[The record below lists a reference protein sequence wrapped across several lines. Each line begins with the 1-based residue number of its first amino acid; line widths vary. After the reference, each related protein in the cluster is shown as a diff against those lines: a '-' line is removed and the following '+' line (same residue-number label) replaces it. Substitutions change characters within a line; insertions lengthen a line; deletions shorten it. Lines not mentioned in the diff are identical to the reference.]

1 MPNKEIWMQR
11 AFDLALLGSG
21 RVAPNPLVGCVIVK
35 EDRIIGEGYHQQY
48 GGPHAEVNAIHSS
61 TESVKAATA
70 YVTLEPC
77 SHFGKTPP
85 CADLLIQSG
94 ITTVYIANL
103 DPNPLVA
110 GKGVEKLEAAGINC
124 HIGLLAETGEW
135 INRHF
140 FTFHRFNRPYMTFKY
155 AVSAD
160 GFIAGPEGAPVQL
173 STELSAIRV
182 HQMRAE
188 HQGILVGVQTI
199 INDNPSLTT
208 RLVAGT
214 NPVRIVL
221 DPSGRI
227 PSTAKILQDGGETR
241 ILRSSAE
248 IAALSLQSIL
258 VEGGAKTMEKL
269 FADEL
274 VDEIWK
280 IRSPK
285 SLNEGI
291 PEPKLPVK
299 WRAIDYLGDDT
310 WFKAVLKP
318 APVSTYSS
326 PE

>member
-35 EDRIIGEGYHQQY
+35 DDQIIGEGYHQQY
-48 GGPHAEVNAIHSS
+48 GGPHAEVNAVANA
-61 TESVKAATA
+61 TTSVQGATA

-94 ITTVYIANL
+94 VTTVFIANL

-110 GKGVEKLEAAGINC
+110 GKGVEKLQAAGITC
-124 HIGLLAETGEW
+124 HIGLGAETGEW
-135 INRHF
+135 LNRHF
-140 FTFHRFNRPYMTFKY
+140 FTFHRQKRPYITLKY
-155 AVSAD
+155 ACSAD
-160 GFIAGPEGAPVQL
+160 GFIAAADGTPVQL
-173 STELSAIRV
+173 SNELSAIRV

-199 INDNPSLTT
+199 LTDDPSLTT
-208 RLVAGT
+208 RLVAGA
-214 NPVRIVL
+214 NPIRIVL
-221 DPSGRI
+221 DPSGRM
-227 PSTAKILQDGGETR
+227 PLTAKVQQDGRETLV
-241 ILRSSAE
+241 LRSSAE
-248 IAALSLQSIL
+248 LAALSLQSIL
-258 VEGGAKTMEKL
+258 VEGGAKTMERL
-269 FADEL
+269 FADGL

-285 SLNEGI
+285 SIQEGI

-310 WFKAVLKP
+310 WFKAVLTPGP
-318 APVSTYSS
+318 ASTYSGLK
-326 PE
+326 

>member
-1 MPNKEIWMQR
+1 
-11 AFDLALLGSG
+11 
-21 RVAPNPLVGCVIVK
+21 
-35 EDRIIGEGYHQQY
+35 
-48 GGPHAEVNAIHSS
+48 
-61 TESVKAATA
+61 
-70 YVTLEPC
+70 VTLEPC

-110 GKGVEKLEAAGINC
+110 GKGVEKLEAAGITC
-124 HIGLLAETGEW
+124 HIGLLAEKGEW

-140 FTFHRFNRPYMTFKY
+140 FTFHRLKRPYITFKY

-160 GFIAGPEGAPVQL
+160 GFIAAPTGAPAQL
-173 STELSAIRV
+173 SNELSAIRV
-182 HQMRAE
+182 HQLRAE
-188 HQGILVGVQTI
+188 HPGILVGVQTI
-199 INDNPSLTT
+199 INDDPSLTT

-221 DPSGRI
+221 DPSNRI
-227 PSTAKILQDGGETR
+227 PSTAKVLTDGGETMV
-241 ILRSSAE
+241 LRSSAE
-248 IAALSLQSIL
+248 VAALPIQSIL

-269 FADEL
+269 FADGL
-274 VDEIWK
+274 VDEVWK

-285 SLNEGI
+285 TLLEGI

-310 WFKAVLKP
+310 WFKGILKP
-318 APVSTYSS
+318 APTSTYSA

>member
-35 EDRIIGEGYHQQY
+35 DERIIGEGYHSQY
-48 GGPHAEVNAIHSS
+48 GGPHAEVNAIGNAS
-61 TESVKAATA
+61 ESVEGATA
-70 YVTLEPC
+70 FVTLEPC
-77 SHFGKTPP
+77 SHFGITPP
-85 CADLLIQSG
+85 CADLLIESG
-94 ITTVYIANL
+94 IKEVYVANL

-110 GKGVEKLEAAGINC
+110 GKGIAKLESAGITC
-124 HIGLLAETGEW
+124 HVGLLADKGEW

-140 FTFHRFNRPYMTFKY
+140 FTFHRLKRPYITFKY
-155 AVSAD
+155 ACSAD
-160 GFIAGPEGAPVQL
+160 GFIAGLAGMPVQL

-214 NPVRIVL
+214 NPIRIVL
-221 DPSGRI
+221 DPKGRI
-227 PSTAKILQDGGETR
+227 PVDVKVLTDGGETR
-241 ILRSSAE
+241 VLKSTSE
-248 IAALSLQSIL
+248 IQQLGIQSIL
-258 VEGGAKTMEKL
+258 VEGGAQTMERM
-269 FADEL
+269 FAEGL

-285 SLNEGI
+285 SLLEGI

-318 APVSTYSS
+318 GPASTYSS
-326 PE
+326 PK

>member
-35 EDRIIGEGYHQQY
+35 DERILGEGYHQEF
-48 GGPHAEVNAIHSS
+48 GGPHAEVNAIRNAS
-61 TESVKAATA
+61 ESVIGATA
-70 YVTLEPC
+70 FVTLEPC

-85 CADLLIQSG
+85 CADLLIESG
-94 ITTVYIANL
+94 IKEVYVANL

-110 GKGVEKLEAAGINC
+110 GSGIAKLEAAGITC
-124 HIGLLAETGEW
+124 HIGLLEDKGEW

-140 FTFHRFNRPYMTFKY
+140 FTFHRLKRPYITFKY
-155 AVSAD
+155 ACSAD
-160 GFIAGPEGAPVQL
+160 GYIALAGGEPVQI
-173 STELSAIRV
+173 SSELSSIRV

-188 HQGILVGVQTI
+188 HEGILVGVQTI
-199 INDNPSLTT
+199 INDNPTLNT
-208 RLVAGT
+208 RLVPGK
-214 NPVRIVL
+214 NPLRIVL

-227 PSTAKILQDGGETR
+227 PSTAKVLQDGGETR
-241 ILRSSAE
+241 ILKSTSE
-248 IAALSLQSIL
+248 IPQLGIQSIL
-258 VEGGAKTMEKL
+258 VEGGAQTMERL
-269 FADEL
+269 FAEGM

-285 SLNEGI
+285 TIQEGI
-291 PEPKLPVK
+291 SEPKLAVK

-318 APVSTYSS
+318 EPTGTYSS

>member
-21 RVAPNPLVGCVIVK
+21 LVAPNPLVGCVIIK
-35 EDRIIGEGYHQQY
+35 DDRILGEGYHQQY
-48 GGPHAEVNAIHSS
+48 GGPHAEVNAIRSCK
-61 TESVKAATA
+61 ESVEGATA
-70 YVTLEPC
+70 FVTLEPC

-94 ITTVYIANL
+94 IATVYIANL

-110 GKGVEKLEAAGINC
+110 GKGVEKLEAAGITC
-124 HIGLLAETGEW
+124 YIGLLAERGEW

-140 FTFHRFNRPYMTFKY
+140 FTFHRIKRPYLTFKY

-160 GFIAGPEGAPVQL
+160 GFIAGAAGAPVQL
-173 STELSAIRV
+173 SNELSAIRV

-199 INDNPSLTT
+199 SNDDPTLTT

-214 NPVRIVL
+214 NPVRIVI
-221 DPSGRI
+221 DPSGRT
-227 PSTAKILQDGGETR
+227 PSNAKVLQDGGDTLV
-241 ILRSSAE
+241 LRSSAE
-248 IAALSLQSIL
+248 IAALPIQSIL
-258 VEGGAKTMEKL
+258 VEGGAKTMEML
-269 FADEL
+269 FADGL
-274 VDEIWK
+274 VDELWK

-285 SLNEGI
+285 TLKEGI
-291 PEPKLPVK
+291 HEPKLPVK

-310 WFKAVLKP
+310 WFKGILKP
-318 APVSTYSS
+318 APASTYSD

>member
-35 EDRIIGEGYHQQY
+35 DDQIIGEGYHQQY
-48 GGPHAEVNAIHSS
+48 GGPHAEVNAVANA
-61 TESVKAATA
+61 TTSVEGATA

-94 ITTVYIANL
+94 ITTVFIANL

-110 GKGVEKLEAAGINC
+110 GKGVEKLKTAGITC
-124 HIGLLAETGEW
+124 HIGLGAETGEW
-135 INRHF
+135 MNRHF
-140 FTFHRFNRPYMTFKY
+140 FTFHRQKRPYITFKY
-155 AVSAD
+155 ACTAD
-160 GFIAGPEGAPVQL
+160 GFIAATDGTPVQL
-173 STELSAIRV
+173 SNELSAIRV

-199 INDNPSLTT
+199 LTDNPSLTT
-208 RLVAGT
+208 RLVAGA
-214 NPVRIVL
+214 NPIRIVL
-221 DPSGRI
+221 DPTDRM
-227 PSTAKILQDGGETR
+227 PSTAKVQQDGGETLV
-241 ILRSSAE
+241 LRSSAE

-258 VEGGAKTMEKL
+258 VEGGAKTMERL
-269 FADEL
+269 FADGL

-285 SLNEGI
+285 SIKEGI

-310 WFKAVLKP
+310 WFKAVLTP
-318 APVSTYSS
+318 APASTYSGLK
-326 PE
+326 

>member
-11 AFDLALLGSG
+11 AFDLALLGAG
-21 RVAPNPLVGCVIVK
+21 CVAPNPLVGCVIVK
-35 EDRIIGEGYHQQY
+35 DDRILGEGYHQQY
-48 GGPHAEVNAIHSS
+48 GGPHAEVNAIHSC
-61 TESVKAATA
+61 TESVAGATA

-85 CADLLIQSG
+85 CADLLIESG

-110 GKGVEKLEAAGINC
+110 GKGVEKLKAAGIDC
-124 HIGLLAETGEW
+124 YIGLGAETGER

-140 FTFHRFNRPYMTFKY
+140 FTFHRLKRPYITFKY
-155 AVSAD
+155 ACSAD
-160 GFIAGPEGAPVQL
+160 GFIAASDGAPVQL
-173 STELSAIRV
+173 SNDLSAIRV

-199 INDNPSLTT
+199 LTDNPSLTT
-208 RLVAGT
+208 RLVAGS
-214 NPVRIVL
+214 NPIRIVL

-227 PSTAKILQDGGETR
+227 PLTAKVQQDGGETLV
-241 ILRSSAE
+241 LRSSAE

-258 VEGGAKTMEKL
+258 VEGGAKTMERL
-269 FADEL
+269 FADGL

-280 IRSPK
+280 IRSTK
-285 SLNEGI
+285 SLQVGI
-291 PEPKLPVK
+291 PAPKLPVK

-310 WFKAVLKP
+310 WFKAVLTP
-318 APVSTYSS
+318 AQASTYSDLK
-326 PE
+326 

>member
-11 AFDLALLGSG
+11 AFDLALFGSG

-35 EDRIIGEGYHQQY
+35 DERIIGEGYHQYY
-48 GGPHAEVNAIHSS
+48 GGPHAEVNAISNAS
-61 TESVKAATA
+61 ESVEGATA
-70 YVTLEPC
+70 FVTLEPC

-85 CADLLIQSG
+85 CADLLIESG
-94 ITTVYIANL
+94 IKEVYVANL

-110 GKGVEKLEAAGINC
+110 GKGIATLEAAGITC
-124 HIGLLAETGEW
+124 YVGLLSDKGEW

-140 FTFHRFNRPYMTFKY
+140 FTFHRLRRPYITFKY
-155 AVSAD
+155 AVSSD
-160 GFIAGPEGAPVQL
+160 GFIAGPSGVPVQI

-182 HQMRAE
+182 HQMREE

-214 NPVRIVL
+214 NPIRIVL

-227 PSTAKILQDGGETR
+227 PSTAKVLQDGGETR
-241 ILRSSAE
+241 ILKSTSE
-248 IAALSLQSIL
+248 IPQLGIQSIL
-258 VEGGAKTMEKL
+258 VEGGAKTMERL
-269 FADEL
+269 FAEGI

-285 SLNEGI
+285 SLLEGI

-318 APVSTYSS
+318 VPASTYSS

>member
-21 RVAPNPLVGCVIVK
+21 RVAPNPLVGCVIVI
-35 EDRIIGEGYHQQY
+35 DDQIIGEGYHQYY
-48 GGPHAEVNAIHSS
+48 GGPHAEVNAIHNAS
-61 TESVKAATA
+61 ESVKGATA

-85 CADLLIQSG
+85 CADLLIESG
-94 ITTVYIANL
+94 IKEVYVANL

-110 GKGVEKLEAAGINC
+110 GKGIAKLEAAEITC
-124 HIGLLAETGEW
+124 HVGLLADKGEW

-140 FTFHRFNRPYMTFKY
+140 FTFHRLKRPYITFKY
-155 AVSAD
+155 ACSAD
-160 GFIAGPEGAPVQL
+160 GFIAGPSGVPVQL

-199 INDNPSLTT
+199 INDNPSLST
-208 RLVAGT
+208 RLVTGA
-214 NPVRIVL
+214 NPLRIVI

-227 PSTAKILQDGGETR
+227 PSTAKVLQDGGETR
-241 ILRSSAE
+241 VLKSTSE
-248 IAALSLQSIL
+248 IPQLGIQSIL
-258 VEGGAKTMEKL
+258 VEGGAQTMERL
-269 FADEL
+269 FAEGL

-285 SLNEGI
+285 ALNEGI

-310 WFKAVLKP
+310 WFIAVLKP
-318 APVSTYSS
+318 VPASTYSS

>member
-21 RVAPNPLVGCVIVK
+21 RVAPNPLVGCVIIK
-35 EDRIIGEGYHQQY
+35 DERIIGEGYHQQF
-48 GGPHAEVNAIHSS
+48 GGPHAEANAIHYAS
-61 TESVKAATA
+61 ESVEGATA
-70 YVTLEPC
+70 FVTLEPC

-94 ITTVYIANL
+94 ITTVNIANL

-110 GKGVEKLEAAGINC
+110 GKGVEKLEAAGITC
-124 HIGLLAETGEW
+124 HIGLLAEKGEW

-140 FTFHRFNRPYMTFKY
+140 FTFHRLKRPYITFKY

-160 GFIAGPEGAPVQL
+160 EFIAGPSGVPIQL
-173 STELSAIRV
+173 SNELSAIRV

-199 INDNPSLTT
+199 VNDNPTLST
-208 RLVAGT
+208 RLVPGK
-214 NPVRIVL
+214 NPIRIIL
-221 DPSGRI
+221 DPQERI
-227 PSTAKILQDGGETR
+227 PADAKVLTDGGET
-241 ILRSSAE
+241 LVLKSTSE
-248 IAALSLQSIL
+248 IPNLGIQSIL
-258 VEGGAKTMEKL
+258 VEGGAKTMERL
-269 FADEL
+269 FSDGL

-280 IRSPK
+280 IRSTK

-291 PEPKLPVK
+291 PEPKLPLK

-318 APVSTYSS
+318 EPAGTYSDLK
-326 PE
+326 

>member
-21 RVAPNPLVGCVIVK
+21 RVATNPLVGCVIVK
-35 EDRIIGEGYHQQY
+35 GDRLIGEGFHQQF
-48 GGPHAEVNAIHSS
+48 GGPHAEVNAINNA
-61 TESVKAATA
+61 TESVKGGTA

-94 ITTVYIANL
+94 ITTIFIANL

-110 GKGVEKLEAAGINC
+110 GKGVEKLEAAGITC
-124 HIGLLAETGEW
+124 HIGLLAERGEW

-140 FTFHRFNRPYMTFKY
+140 FTFHRLKRPYITFKY

-160 GFIAGPEGAPVQL
+160 GFIAGATGVPVQL
-173 STELSAIRV
+173 SNELSAIRV
-182 HQMRAE
+182 HQMRVE

-199 INDNPSLTT
+199 INDDPSLTI

-221 DPSGRI
+221 DPSSRI
-227 PSTAKILQDGGETR
+227 PSTAKVLTDGGET
-241 ILRSSAE
+241 IVLRSSAE
-248 IAALSLQSIL
+248 VADLPLQSIL

-269 FADEL
+269 FADGL

-285 SLNEGI
+285 TLNEGI

-299 WRAIDYLGDDT
+299 WRAIDYLGEDT
-310 WFKAVLKP
+310 WFKGILKP
-318 APVSTYSS
+318 APASTYSD

>member
-35 EDRIIGEGYHQQY
+35 ENRILGEGYHQQY
-48 GGPHAEVNAIHSS
+48 GGPHAEVNAIRNAS
-61 TESVKAATA
+61 ESVAGATA
-70 YVTLEPC
+70 FVTLEPC

-85 CADLLIQSG
+85 CADLLIESG
-94 ITTVYIANL
+94 IKEVYVANL

-110 GKGVEKLEAAGINC
+110 GKGIAKLEAAGITC
-124 HIGLLAETGEW
+124 HVGLLADKGEW

-140 FTFHRFNRPYMTFKY
+140 FTFHRLKRPYITFKY

-160 GFIAGPEGAPVQL
+160 GFIARPAGAPIQI

-199 INDNPSLTT
+199 IHDNPTLTT
-208 RLVAGT
+208 RLVPGT

-221 DPSGRI
+221 DPQGRI
-227 PSTAKILQDGGETR
+227 PADAKVLTDSGETVVLKSASEILQLG
-241 ILRSSAE
+241 I
-248 IAALSLQSIL
+248 QSIL
-258 VEGGAKTMEKL
+258 VEGGAKTMERM
-269 FADEL
+269 FAEGL

-285 SLNEGI
+285 TLQEGI
-291 PEPKLPVK
+291 SEPKLAVK

-310 WFKAVLKP
+310 WFKGILKP
-318 APVSTYSS
+318 APASTYSD
-326 PE
+326 PK

>member
-1 MPNKEIWMQR
+1 MPYKEIWMQR

-35 EDRIIGEGYHQQY
+35 DEHIIGEGYHQQF
-48 GGPHAEVNAIHSS
+48 GGPHAEVNAIHNAS
-61 TESVKAATA
+61 ESVEGATA

-77 SHFGKTPP
+77 SHVGKTPP
-85 CADLLIQSG
+85 CADLLIESG
-94 ITTVYIANL
+94 IKEVYVANL

-110 GKGVEKLEAAGINC
+110 GKGIAKLEAAGITC
-124 HIGLLAETGEW
+124 YVGLLADKGEW

-140 FTFHRFNRPYMTFKY
+140 FTFHRLKRPYITFKY
-155 AVSAD
+155 AVSSD
-160 GFIAGPEGAPVQL
+160 GFIAGPSGVPVQL

-199 INDNPSLTT
+199 INDNPTLST
-208 RLVAGT
+208 RLVPGK
-214 NPVRIVL
+214 NPLRIVL

-227 PSTAKILQDGGETR
+227 PSTAKALQDGGETR
-241 ILRSSAE
+241 VLKSTSE
-248 IAALSLQSIL
+248 IPQLGIQSIL
-258 VEGGAKTMEKL
+258 VEGGAKTMEML
-269 FADEL
+269 FAEGI

-310 WFKAVLKP
+310 WFKAILKP
-318 APVSTYSS
+318 VPASTYSS

>member
-35 EDRIIGEGYHQQY
+35 ENRILGEGYHQQY
-48 GGPHAEVNAIHSS
+48 GGPHAEVNAIRSCS
-61 TESVKAATA
+61 ESVEGATA

-94 ITTVYIANL
+94 IITVYIANL

-110 GKGVEKLEAAGINC
+110 GNGVEKLEAAGITC
-124 HIGLLAETGEW
+124 HIGLLAEKGEW

-140 FTFHRFNRPYMTFKY
+140 FTFHRLKRPYITFKY

-160 GFIAGPEGAPVQL
+160 GFIAAPTGAPVQL
-173 STELSAIRV
+173 SNELSAIRV
-182 HQMRAE
+182 HQLRAE
-188 HQGILVGVQTI
+188 HPGILVGVQTI

-208 RLVAGT
+208 RLVAGA
-214 NPVRIVL
+214 NPIRIVI
-221 DPSGRI
+221 DPFGRI
-227 PSTAKILQDGGETR
+227 PSTAKVLTDGGETMV
-241 ILRSSAE
+241 LRSSAE
-248 IAALSLQSIL
+248 VAALSIQSIL
-258 VEGGAKTMEKL
+258 VEGGAKTMEML
-269 FADEL
+269 FANGL
-274 VDEIWK
+274 VDEVWK
-280 IRSPK
+280 IISPK
-285 SLNEGI
+285 TLLEGI

-310 WFKAVLKP
+310 WFKGILKP
-318 APVSTYSS
+318 APTSTYSA

>member
-35 EDRIIGEGYHQQY
+35 DDRILGEGYHQQY
-48 GGPHAEVNAIHSS
+48 GGPHAEVNAIRSCS
-61 TESVKAATA
+61 ESVEGATA

-94 ITTVYIANL
+94 IKSVYIANL

-110 GKGVEKLEAAGINC
+110 GKGVEKLEAAGITY
-124 HIGLLAETGEW
+124 HIGLLAEKGEW
-135 INRHF
+135 MNRHF
-140 FTFHRFNRPYMTFKY
+140 FTFHRLKRPYITFKY

-160 GFIAGPEGAPVQL
+160 GFIAAPTGAPVQL
-173 STELSAIRV
+173 SNELSAIRV
-182 HQMRAE
+182 HQLRAE

-199 INDNPSLTT
+199 INDDPSLTT
-208 RLVAGT
+208 RLVAGA

-221 DPSGRI
+221 DPSSRI
-227 PSTAKILQDGGETR
+227 SSTAKVLTDGGET
-241 ILRSSAE
+241 IVLRSSAE
-248 IAALSLQSIL
+248 VAALPIQSIL

-269 FADEL
+269 CADGL
-274 VDEIWK
+274 MDEIWK
-280 IRSPK
+280 IRSPQT
-285 SLNEGI
+285 LLEGI

-310 WFKAVLKP
+310 WFKAILKP
-318 APVSTYSS
+318 APASTYSA

>member
-35 EDRIIGEGYHQQY
+35 DDQIIGEGYHQQY
-48 GGPHAEVNAIHSS
+48 GGPHAEVNAVANA
-61 TESVKAATA
+61 TTSVEGATA

-94 ITTVYIANL
+94 ITTVFIANL

-110 GKGVEKLEAAGINC
+110 GKGVEKLKAAGITC
-124 HIGLLAETGEW
+124 HIGLGAETGEW
-135 INRHF
+135 LNRHF
-140 FTFHRFNRPYMTFKY
+140 FTFHRQKRPYITFKY
-155 AVSAD
+155 ACSAD
-160 GFIAGPEGAPVQL
+160 GFIAAADSTPVQL
-173 STELSAIRV
+173 SNELSAIRV

-199 INDNPSLTT
+199 LTDNPSLTT
-208 RLVAGT
+208 RLVAGA
-214 NPVRIVL
+214 NPIRIVL
-221 DPSGRI
+221 DPTDRM
-227 PSTAKILQDGGETR
+227 PSTAKVQQDGGETLV
-241 ILRSSAE
+241 LRSSAE

-258 VEGGAKTMEKL
+258 VEGGAKTMERL
-269 FADEL
+269 FADGL

-285 SLNEGI
+285 SIKEGI

-310 WFKAVLKP
+310 WFKAVLTP
-318 APVSTYSS
+318 APASTYSGLK
-326 PE
+326 

>member
-35 EDRIIGEGYHQQY
+35 DDRIIGEGYHQQY
-48 GGPHAEVNAIHSS
+48 GGPHAEVNAVANA
-61 TESVKAATA
+61 TTSVKGATA

-94 ITTVYIANL
+94 ITTIYIANL

-110 GKGVEKLEAAGINC
+110 GKGVEKLESAGITC
-124 HIGLLAETGEW
+124 HIGLGAKTGEW

-140 FTFHRFNRPYMTFKY
+140 FTFHRMKRPYITFKY

-160 GFIAGPEGAPVQL
+160 GFIAGLRGVPVQL

-199 INDNPSLTT
+199 INDNPTLTT
-208 RLVAGT
+208 RLVPGT

-221 DPSGRI
+221 DPSDRI
-227 PSTAKILQDGGETR
+227 PVKSNVLTDGGETI

-248 IAALSLQSIL
+248 VAALPLQSIL
-258 VEGGAKTMEKL
+258 VEGGAKTMEML
-269 FADEL
+269 FAHGL
-274 VDEIWK
+274 VDEVWK

-285 SLNEGI
+285 TLNEGI
-291 PEPKLPVK
+291 PEPKLPLK

-310 WFKAVLKP
+310 WFKGILKP
-318 APVSTYSS
+318 APASTYSD
-326 PE
+326 PK

>member
-35 EDRIIGEGYHQQY
+35 EGRILGEGYHQQY
-48 GGPHAEVNAIHSS
+48 GGPHAEVNAIRNAS
-61 TESVKAATA
+61 ESVIGATA
-70 YVTLEPC
+70 FVTLEPC

-85 CADLLIQSG
+85 CADLLIESG

-110 GKGVEKLEAAGINC
+110 GKGVEKLEAAGITC
-124 HIGLLAETGEW
+124 HVGLLADKGEW

-140 FTFHRFNRPYMTFKY
+140 FTFHQLKRPYITFKY
-155 AVSAD
+155 ACSAD
-160 GFIAGPEGAPVQL
+160 GFIALAGGKPTQI
-173 STELSAIRV
+173 SSELSAIRV

-188 HQGILVGVQTI
+188 HQGILVGVTTI
-199 INDNPSLTT
+199 INDNPTLST
-208 RLVAGT
+208 RLVPGK
-214 NPVRIVL
+214 NPIRIVL
-221 DPSGRI
+221 DPQGRI
-227 PSTAKILQDGGETR
+227 PADAKVLTDGGETVVLKSASE
-241 ILRSSAE
+241 ILQLG
-248 IAALSLQSIL
+248 IQSIL
-258 VEGGAKTMEKL
+258 VEGGAQTMERL
-269 FADEL
+269 FAKGL

-285 SLNEGI
+285 TLQEGI
-291 PEPKLPVK
+291 SEPKLAVK

-310 WFKAVLKP
+310 WFKGILKP
-318 APVSTYSS
+318 GPASTYSS

>member
-35 EDRIIGEGYHQQY
+35 DERIIGEGYHQHY
-48 GGPHAEVNAIHSS
+48 GGPHAEVNAISNAS
-61 TESVKAATA
+61 KSVEGATA

-77 SHFGKTPP
+77 SHDGKTPP
-85 CADLLIQSG
+85 CADLLIKSS
-94 ITTVYIANL
+94 IKEVYVANL

-110 GKGVEKLEAAGINC
+110 GKGIAKLEAAGITC
-124 HIGLLAETGEW
+124 HIGLGAETGEW

-140 FTFHRFNRPYMTFKY
+140 FTFHRLKRPYITFKY

-160 GFIAGPEGAPVQL
+160 GFIAGLAGVPVQL

-208 RLVAGT
+208 RLVEGN
-214 NPVRIVL
+214 NPTRIVL

-227 PSTAKILQDGGETR
+227 PSMAKVLQDGRETMV
-241 ILRSSAE
+241 LRSSAE
-248 IAALSLQSIL
+248 IAALPVQSIL
-258 VEGGAKTMEKL
+258 VEGGAKTMEML
-269 FADEL
+269 FADGL

-285 SLNEGI
+285 SLLEGI

-310 WFKAVLKP
+310 WFKGILKP
-318 APVSTYSS
+318 ERAGTYSS

>member
-1 MPNKEIWMQR
+1 MWMQR

-35 EDRIIGEGYHQQY
+35 DEQILGEGFHQQY
-48 GGPHAEVNAIHSS
+48 GGPHAEVNAIRSCS
-61 TESVKAATA
+61 ASIEGATA

-77 SHFGKTPP
+77 AHFGKTPP

-94 ITTVYIANL
+94 IATVYIANL
-103 DPNPLVA
+103 DPNPLVS
-110 GKGVEKLEAAGINC
+110 GKGVEKLEAAGITC
-124 HIGLLAETGEW
+124 YIGLGAKTGES

-140 FTFHRFNRPYMTFKY
+140 FTFHRKKRPYITFKY

-160 GFIAGPEGAPVQL
+160 GFIAASTGAPVQL
-173 STELSAIRV
+173 SNELSAIRV
-182 HQMRAE
+182 HQLRAE

-199 INDNPSLTT
+199 INDDPSLTT
-208 RLVAGT
+208 RLVAGL

-227 PSTAKILQDGGETR
+227 PSHAKVLTDGGETMV
-241 ILRSSAE
+241 LRSSAE
-248 IAALSLQSIL
+248 VAALPIQSIL

-269 FADEL
+269 FADGL
-274 VDEIWK
+274 LDEVWK
-280 IRSPK
+280 IRSTK
-285 SLNEGI
+285 TLLEGI
-291 PEPKLPVK
+291 PEPTLPVK

-310 WFKAVLKP
+310 WFKGILKP
-318 APVSTYSS
+318 APASTYSD

>member
-35 EDRIIGEGYHQQY
+35 DDRIIGEGFHEQF
-48 GGPHAEVNAIHSS
+48 GGPHAEVNAIRSS
-61 TESVKAATA
+61 QESVKGATA

-94 ITTVYIANL
+94 ITTVFIANL

-110 GKGVEKLEAAGINC
+110 GKGVAKLEAAGITC
-124 HIGLLAETGEW
+124 HTGILAAKGEW

-140 FTFHRFNRPYMTFKY
+140 FVFHRLKRPYITFKY
-155 AVSAD
+155 ACSAD
-160 GFIAGPEGAPVQL
+160 GFIAMPDGKPVQL
-173 STELSAIRV
+173 SNELSAIRV

-199 INDNPSLTT
+199 IQDDPSLTT
-208 RLVAGT
+208 RLVDGP
-214 NPVRIVL
+214 NPIRIVL
-221 DPSGRI
+221 DPSNRI
-227 PSTAKILQDGGETR
+227 PAKSKVLNEGEET
-241 ILRSSAE
+241 IVLRSSAE
-248 IAALSLQSIL
+248 IAELKIQSIL
-258 VEGGAKTMEKL
+258 VEGGAKTMERL
-269 FADEL
+269 FADGL

-285 SLNEGI
+285 TLLKGI
-291 PEPKLPVK
+291 PEPTLPVK

-310 WFKAVLKP
+310 WFKAVLTP
-318 APVSTYSS
+318 APTNTY
-326 PE
+326 

>member
-35 EDRIIGEGYHQQY
+35 DERIIGEGYHQYY
-48 GGPHAEVNAIHSS
+48 GGPHAEVNAISNAS
-61 TESVKAATA
+61 ESVEGATA
-70 YVTLEPC
+70 FVTLEPC
-77 SHFGKTPP
+77 SHVGKTPP
-85 CADLLIQSG
+85 CADLLIESG
-94 ITTVYIANL
+94 IKEVYVANL

-110 GKGVEKLEAAGINC
+110 GKGIAKLEAAGITC
-124 HIGLLAETGEW
+124 YVGLLSDKGEW

-140 FTFHRFNRPYMTFKY
+140 FTFHRLRRPYITFKY
-155 AVSAD
+155 AVSSD
-160 GFIAGPEGAPVQL
+160 GFIAGPSGVPVQI

-199 INDNPSLTT
+199 INDNPSLST
-208 RLVAGT
+208 RLVPGK
-214 NPVRIVL
+214 NPLRIVL
-221 DPSGRI
+221 DPQGRI
-227 PSTAKILQDGGETR
+227 PADAKVLTDGGETVV
-241 ILRSSAE
+241 LKSASE
-248 IAALSLQSIL
+248 IPQLGIQSIL
-258 VEGGAKTMEKL
+258 VEGGAQTMERI
-269 FADEL
+269 FEEGL

-285 SLNEGI
+285 TLQEGI
-291 PEPKLPVK
+291 SEPKLAVK

-310 WFKAVLKP
+310 WFKAILTP
-318 APVSTYSS
+318 APAGTYSS

>member
-1 MPNKEIWMQR
+1 MPNNEIWMQR

-35 EDRIIGEGYHQQY
+35 DERIIGEGYHQQY
-48 GGPHAEVNAIHSS
+48 GGPHAEVNAIANA
-61 TESVKAATA
+61 TTTVEGATA

-85 CADLLIQSG
+85 CADLLIESG
-94 ITTVYIANL
+94 IKEVYIANL

-110 GKGVEKLEAAGINC
+110 GKGIAKLEMAGITC
-124 HIGLLAETGEW
+124 HVGLLAEKGEW

-140 FTFHRFNRPYMTFKY
+140 FTFHRLKRPYITFKY
-155 AVSAD
+155 ACSAD
-160 GFIAGPEGAPVQL
+160 GFIAGPAGEPVQI
-173 STELSAIRV
+173 SSELSSIRV

-188 HQGILVGVQTI
+188 HEGILVGVQTI
-199 INDNPSLTT
+199 INDNPTLST
-208 RLVAGT
+208 RLVSGK
-214 NPVRIVL
+214 NPLRIVL
-221 DPSGRI
+221 DPSGRM
-227 PSTAKILQDGGETR
+227 PLTAKVLQDGGETR
-241 ILRSSAE
+241 VLKSTSEILQLG
-248 IAALSLQSIL
+248 IQSIL
-258 VEGGAKTMEKL
+258 VEGGAQTMERL
-269 FADEL
+269 FAEGI

-318 APVSTYSS
+318 APASTYSS

>member
-35 EDRIIGEGYHQQY
+35 DDRILGEGYHQQY
-48 GGPHAEVNAIHSS
+48 GGPHAEVNAIRSCS
-61 TESVKAATA
+61 ESVEGATA

-94 ITTVYIANL
+94 ISTVHIANL

-110 GKGVEKLEAAGINC
+110 GKGVEKLKAAGIRC
-124 HIGLLAETGEW
+124 HIGLQAETGERM
-135 INRHF
+135 NRHF
-140 FTFHRFNRPYMTFKY
+140 FTFHRKNRPYITFKY

-160 GFIAGPEGAPVQL
+160 GFIAAPTGEPVQL
-173 STELSAIRV
+173 SNELSAIRV
-182 HQMRAE
+182 HQLRAE

-199 INDNPSLTT
+199 LQDDPSLTT
-208 RLVAGT
+208 RLVAGQ

-221 DPSGRI
+221 DPTDRT
-227 PSTAKILQDGGETR
+227 PSSAKVLTDGGETMV
-241 ILRSSAE
+241 LRSSAE
-248 IAALSLQSIL
+248 VAALPIQSIL

-269 FADEL
+269 FADGL
-274 VDEIWK
+274 VDEVWK

-285 SLNEGI
+285 TLDEGI

-310 WFKAVLKP
+310 WFKGILKP
-318 APVSTYSS
+318 APASTYSA

>member
-35 EDRIIGEGYHQQY
+35 HERIIGEGYHQQF
-48 GGPHAEVNAIHSS
+48 GGPHAEVNAIRSCS
-61 TESVKAATA
+61 VSVKGATA

-94 ITTVYIANL
+94 IATVYIANL

-110 GKGVEKLEAAGINC
+110 GKGVEKLEAAGITC
-124 HIGLLAETGEW
+124 HIGLLAEKGEW
-135 INRHF
+135 MNRHF
-140 FTFHRFNRPYMTFKY
+140 FTFHRLKRPYFTFKY

-160 GFIAGPEGAPVQL
+160 GFIASPTGAPVQL
-173 STELSAIRV
+173 SNELSAIRV

-199 INDNPSLTT
+199 INDDPSLTT

-214 NPVRIVL
+214 NPIRIVL

-227 PSTAKILQDGGETR
+227 PSIAKVLQDGGETMV
-241 ILRSSAE
+241 LRSSAE

-258 VEGGAKTMEKL
+258 VEGGAKTMEML
-269 FADEL
+269 FAEGI

-318 APVSTYSS
+318 ERAGTYSS

>member
-35 EDRIIGEGYHQQY
+35 DERILGEGYHQQY
-48 GGPHAEVNAIHSS
+48 GGPHAEVNAIRSCL
-61 TESVKAATA
+61 ESVEGATA

-94 ITTVYIANL
+94 IATVYIANL

-110 GKGVEKLEAAGINC
+110 GKGVEKLEAAGITC
-124 HIGLLAETGEW
+124 HIGLLAEKGEW

-140 FTFHRFNRPYMTFKY
+140 FTFHRLKRPYLTFKY

-160 GFIAGPEGAPVQL
+160 GFIADPSGVPVQL
-173 STELSAIRV
+173 SNELSAIRV

-188 HQGILVGVQTI
+188 HPGILVGVQTI
-199 INDNPSLTT
+199 INDDPSLTT

-214 NPVRIVL
+214 NPVRIVI
-221 DPSGRI
+221 DPFHRI
-227 PSTAKILQDGGETR
+227 PSTAKVLTDGGETI

-248 IAALSLQSIL
+248 VATLPLQSIL
-258 VEGGAKTMEKL
+258 VEGGAKTMEML
-269 FADEL
+269 FADGL
-274 VDEIWK
+274 VDELWK
-280 IRSPK
+280 IRSAK
-285 SLNEGI
+285 ALDEGI

-299 WRAIDYLGDDT
+299 WRAIDYLGNDT
-310 WFKAVLKP
+310 WFKGILKP
-318 APVSTYSS
+318 APANTYSD